1 MNRYAYIPLVVALSS
16 CAVLSGG
23 NKKNKKK
30 APAAAGAAAK
40 PAFTPGKNGVK
51 EYSTVITK
59 EMLTHPGLFTVH
71 STQDQDT
78 VYFEINKQLLG
89 KEILTINR
97 IRKIGAGMKVY
108 AGEELANMTIFFEK
122 GANET
127 ILLKNHYRLALA
139 DSTNVIARAVKDA
152 NTDPVMAVLPIRAYG
167 KDSAS
172 YVVDMTALL
181 KDPNSFVNDAE
192 SSEINKFLTVKTMKE
207 HEVTAIR
214 AYPSNVEI
222 AISKNGMATTTMY
235 SKTPVPATLETN
247 TSFIALPDVPM
258 QKRFADERV
267 GYFSDAYVEFSDKQ
281 QEVKNR
287 AFINRWRLEPK
298 PEDRERYDRGELVEP
313 AKPILIYIDPATPK
327 QWRKY
332 LIMGINDWQ
341 AAFEHA
347 GFKNAISAKEW
358 PENDTSMNIEDVRY
372 SVLKYLPSDIS
383 NAYGPNVHD
392 PRSGE
397 ILQTNICWYHNIVN
411 LLHDW
416 YMVQAGPNDPK
427 ARVAT
432 FDEEL
437 MGQLIRFVSSHEVG
451 HTLGLRHNF
460 GSSSQTP
467 VDSLRSI
474 TYLRKNG
481 HTASIMDYARF
492 NFVAQPEDHI
502 PEELLF
508 PRINAYDKWAIEW
521 GYKLNNATTPEADKK
536 IMSDL
541 ITRRL
546 AENNQ
551 LWFGDGESRFGD
563 PRCQVEDLGDDAV
576 KANTLGMKN
585 LKVVV
590 AHLGDW
596 TIEEGWSRKNM
607 YQMYEAVISQYMRYV
622 SQVANIVGG
631 VYYTTGLDANDT
643 PSYVPVDKEKQIAA
657 VNFLSDELFKTP
669 MWLVAPDMLN
679 KFQLPYTRNYIE
691 DMQIRA
697 VSLALSPIRIM
708 RLLDLTKRFGPEK
721 TVPVPEL
728 LSLIR
733 KEIWSDLSNGKG
745 NIDAYHRNM
754 QKAYIG
760 SLFALTTSNERT
772 ISVSEMATVATAEI
786 KVVTAM
792 IRKALPLATDAI
804 TKAHL
809 TDLQDRIERLSAITN

>member
-16 CAVLSGG
+16 CAVLPGG

-30 APAAAGAAAK
+30 GTAAVSAAVK
-40 PAFTPGKNGVK
+40 PAVTPGKNGVK
-51 EYSTVITK
+51 TYSEVITK
-59 EMLTHPGLFTVH
+59 ELVTQQGLFTVH
-71 STQDQDT
+71 STKDLDT
-78 VYFEINKQLLG
+78 VYFEIGHPLLG

-97 IRKIGAGMKVY
+97 VRKISAGTKVY
-108 AGEELANMTIFFEK
+108 AGEELANTTLFFEK
-122 GANET
+122 GPNET

-139 DSTNVIARAVKDA
+139 DSSNVIARAVSGA
-152 NTDPVMAVLPIRAYG
+152 NTDPVLAILPIRAYG

-172 YVVDMTALL
+172 YVLDMTALL

-192 SSEINKFLTVKTMKE
+192 ASDINKFLVVKSMKE
-207 HEVTAIR
+207 HEVTAVR

-222 AISKNGMATTTMY
+222 AISKNGTAEKTLY
-235 SKTPVPATLETN
+235 SKIPVAATLETN

-258 QKRFADERV
+258 QKRFGDERV
-267 GYFSDAYVEFSDKQ
+267 GYFSDAYVEFGDQ
-281 QEVKNR
+281 QQAVKNR
-287 AFINRWRLEPK
+287 EFIARWRLEPK
-298 PEDRERYDRGELVEP
+298 PEDRERYFSGALVEP

-341 AAFEHA
+341 TAFEQA

-358 PENDTSMNIEDVRY
+358 PENDTTMNIEDVRY
-372 SVLKYLPSDIS
+372 SVLKYLPSEIN

-397 ILQTNICWYHNIVN
+397 ILQTNICWYHNIVE

-427 ARVAT
+427 ARVAN

-474 TYLRKNG
+474 TYLRQHG

-492 NFVAQPEDHI
+492 NYVAQPEDHI
-502 PEELLF
+502 PEALLF

-521 GYKLNNATTPEADKK
+521 GYKLTNTTTPEADQK

-541 ITRRL
+541 ITQRL
-546 AENNQ
+546 AANNQ
-551 LWFGDGESRFGD
+551 LWFGDGETRRGD
-563 PRCQVEDLGDDAV
+563 PRCQTEDLGDDLV
-576 KANTLGMKN
+576 RANTLGMKN
-585 LKVVV
+585 LKLVTSNL
-590 AHLGDW
+590 ANW
-596 TIEEGWSRKNM
+596 TKEEGNSRKNM
-607 YQMYEAVISQYMRYV
+607 FRVYEAIIGQYIKYISH
-622 SQVANIVGG
+622 VANVIGG
-631 VYYTTGLDANDT
+631 VHYTAGLDANDT
-643 PSYVPVDKEKQIAA
+643 PSYVPVAKEKQLAA
-657 VNFLSDELFKTP
+657 VQFLADEIFTTP

-679 KFQLPYTRNYIE
+679 KFQLPFTRNYVE
-691 DMQIRA
+691 DIQTRA
-697 VSLALSPIRIM
+697 VSLSLSPSKIM
-708 RLLDLTKRFGPEK
+708 QMLDLTRRFGPEK
-721 TVPVPEL
+721 TLPVAEMLPVMRNAVWVGL
-728 LSLIR
+728 HNS
-733 KEIWSDLSNGKG
+733 KVT
-745 NIDAYHRNM
+745 IDAYHRNM
-754 QKAYIG
+754 QKAYVG
-760 SLFALTTSNERT
+760 SLLDITTSAEKA
-772 ISVSEMATVATAEI
+772 ISISEMSTIAAAEI
-786 KVVTAM
+786 KVIAAM
-792 IRKALPLATDAI
+792 IRKAFPLATDAV

-809 TDLQDRIERLSAITN
+809 TDLQGRIERLSTLVN

>member
-30 APAAAGAAAK
+30 GIATIGAAAK

-59 EMLTHPGLFTVH
+59 ELVTQPGLFTVH
-71 STQDQDT
+71 STRDLDT
-78 VYFEINKQLLG
+78 VYFEIGHQLLG

-97 IRKIGAGMKVY
+97 IRKIGGGMKVY
-108 AGEELANMTIFFEK
+108 AGEELAHSTVFFEK
-122 GANET
+122 GPNET

-139 DSTNVIARAVKDA
+139 DSANIIARAVTGA
-152 NTDPVMAVLPIRAYG
+152 NTDPVLAVLPIRAYG

-172 YVVDMTALL
+172 YVVEMTALL

-192 SSEINKFLTVKTMKE
+192 ASEINKFLVVKSMKE
-207 HEVTAIR
+207 HEVTAVR
-214 AYPSNVEI
+214 AYPANVEI
-222 AISKNGMATTTMY
+222 AVSKNGTAEKTLY
-235 SKTPVPATLETN
+235 SKTPVFATLETN

-267 GYFSDAYVEFSDKQ
+267 GYFSDAYVEFGDQ
-281 QEVKNR
+281 QQAIKNR
-287 AFINRWRLEPK
+287 EFIARWRLEPK
-298 PEDRERYDRGELVEP
+298 AEDRERYFRGELVEP

-341 AAFEHA
+341 AAFEQA

-358 PENDTSMNIEDVRY
+358 PENDTTMNIEDVRY
-372 SVLKYLPSDIS
+372 SVLKYLPSEIN

-397 ILQTNICWYHNIVN
+397 ILQTNICWYHNIVE

-467 VDSLRSI
+467 ADSLRSI
-474 TYLRKNG
+474 TYLRQNG

-492 NFVAQPEDHI
+492 NYVAQPEDHI

-521 GYKLNNATTPEADKK
+521 GYKLTRATTPEADQK
-536 IMSDL
+536 IMSNL
-541 ITRRL
+541 ITSRL
-546 AENNQ
+546 AQNNL
-551 LWFGDGESRFGD
+551 LWFGDGETLQGD
-563 PRCQVEDLGDDAV
+563 PRCQTEDLGDDLA

-585 LKVVV
+585 LKLVT
-590 AHLGDW
+590 ANLADW
-596 TIEEGWSRKNM
+596 TKEEGSSRKNM
-607 YQMYEAVISQYMRYV
+607 YRVYETIISQYMRYL
-622 SQVANIVGG
+622 SQVANVVGG
-631 VYYTTGLDANDT
+631 VNYTTGLDANDT
-643 PSYVPVDKEKQIAA
+643 PSYVPVEKEKQRAA
-657 VNFLSDELFKTP
+657 VLFLVNEVFTTP
-669 MWLVAPDMLN
+669 MWLVAPEMMN
-679 KFQLPYTRNYIE
+679 KFQLPYTRNYVE

-697 VSLALSPIRIM
+697 VSLALAPRKM
-708 RLLDLTKRFGPEK
+708 TQMLDLTRRFGPEK
-721 TVPVPEL
+721 TLTVEEMLPLMRNAV
-728 LSLIR
+728 
-733 KEIWSDLSNGKG
+733 WTDLKNG
-745 NIDAYHRNM
+745 NVLIDAYHRNM
-754 QKAYIG
+754 QKAYVG
-760 SLFALTTSNERT
+760 ALLDITTSEERT
-772 ISVSEMATVATAEI
+772 ISMSAMSTIAAAEI
-786 KVVTAM
+786 KTISAM
-792 IRKALPLATDAI
+792 IRKALPQATDAV

-809 TDLQDRIERLSAITN
+809 TDVQDRIERISTLTH